1 LYPGHFNTRGT
12 VSLIGASVA
21 IFVLN
26 IGLLILLLVPK
37 LNFLPHSFRAM
48 IVAVFHATAS
58 SLIGLASIAYNAI
71 LNRGSRSRETIQ
83 TWTCQFAADVPLDAV
98 NLDGQPENMTNVHF
112 SKMCTESKFAFWAL
126 VTIVILQALLFS
138 IAIAQWVIS
147 LWSNTKREFGD
158 DRPDTGT
165 EMESQRD
172 LKISEEFPKQQY

>member
-1 LYPGHFNTRGT
+1 MDMSIRRRRPTRCGQPRRT
-12 VSLIGASVA
+12 AREHDQCTLQQDVHRECKLTR
-21 IFVLN
+21 
-26 IGLLILLLVPK
+26 LLIVL
-37 LNFLPHSFRAM
+37 AM
-48 IVAVFHATAS
+48 
-58 SLIGLASIAYNAI
+58 LID
-71 LNRGSRSRETIQ
+71 TQ
-83 TWTCQFAADVPLDAV
+83 
-98 NLDGQPENMTNVHF
+98 
-112 SKMCTESKFAFWAL
+112 KFAFWAL